1 MNYTIKYFSSLLT
14 VRNSTFPA
22 CSSKS
27 TRQRCVFPFL
37 FDESDD
43 AVWNRRC
50 AKNKEVIILRSA
62 IYIPPWQPPFKF
74 YGANFTASFSVSFL
88 IPQLLFQI
96 QQVKLTPKNQLIFGT
111 QNIPSATHALVI
123 PHTHAISNKT
133 LFDAI
138 FKHCVTQFLYQEN
151 RLELYGQHS
160 SSFVN
165 SLSIFLESRIRVEE
179 RRRRSYKLFKN
190 LVVFCCRERL
200 CVPPW

>member
-74 YGANFTASFSVSFL
+74 YGANFTASFSGSFL

-96 QQVKLTPKNQLIFGT
+96 QQVKLTQKKSADFWHSKHSIGHSRFGNT
-111 QNIPSATHALVI
+111 PYTCHFQ
-123 PHTHAISNKT
+123 T
-133 LFDAI
+133 LCNTI
-138 FKHCVTQFLYQEN
+138 
-151 RLELYGQHS
+151 
-160 SSFVN
+160 
-165 SLSIFLESRIRVEE
+165 SLSRKSFRIV
-179 RRRRSYKLFKN
+179 
-190 LVVFCCRERL
+190 
-200 CVPPW
+200 